1 MGGGGHPLDFLL
13 TITPV
18 RRLLITNCLLC
29 RGEEW
34 WAHPCARIPIFGWSD
49 RNFRCII
56 YSRFNEPRKRSKG
69 PRGLFLIIRRT
80 REGRVSRS
88 PSPLF
93 SCAPSLPPLLPHPPL
108 HLLVPRF
115 QCRTVFYP
123 SSLLR
128 FLRPPSL
135 RDLLLDRRYFI
146 TGLLVQFFS
155 TRVSF
160 ALFLSPGEKREDW
173 YVWYKSYTGM
183 VRSQVVSG
191 TVSQRFNRWIPD
203 FKKRD
208 GGLIDNLRNCY
219 VTTFTIRELKHVL
232 KFKIK
237 FKIMISK

>member
-1 MGGGGHPLDFLL
+1 MDFLL

-93 SCAPSLPPLLPHPPL
+93 SCAPSLPPLLPPI
-108 HLLVPRF
+108 LLSSFSSRASNAARF
-115 QCRTVFYP
+115 FI
-123 SSLLR
+123 LLR
-128 FLRPPSL
+128 CCDFFVPPPSATSSSI
-135 RDLLLDRRYFI
+135 DDTLLPGCWCSSSRLE
-146 TGLLVQFFS
+146 
-155 TRVSF
+155 
-160 ALFLSPGEKREDW
+160 FLSPSFFRRGRNEKIDMFDTNRTQEWYDPKSFRERCRKDLTDG
-173 YVWYKSYTGM
+173 YLILKKGM
-183 VRSQVVSG
+183 V
-191 TVSQRFNRWIPD
+191 D
-203 FKKRD
+203 
-208 GGLIDNLRNCY
+208 
-219 VTTFTIRELKHVL
+219 
-232 KFKIK
+232 
-237 FKIMISK
+237 

>member
-93 SCAPSLPPLLPHPPL
+93 PCAPSLPPLLPHPPL

-128 FLRPPSL
+128 FLRPPPPSATSSSI
-135 RDLLLDRRYFI
+135 DDTLLPGCWCSSSRLE
-146 TGLLVQFFS
+146 
-155 TRVSF
+155 
-160 ALFLSPGEKREDW
+160 FLSPSFFRRGRNEKIDMFDTNRTQEWYDPKSFRERCRKDLTDG
-173 YVWYKSYTGM
+173 YLILKKGM
-183 VRSQVVSG
+183 V
-191 TVSQRFNRWIPD
+191 D
-203 FKKRD
+203 
-208 GGLIDNLRNCY
+208 
-219 VTTFTIRELKHVL
+219 
-232 KFKIK
+232 
-237 FKIMISK
+237 

>member
-93 SCAPSLPPLLPHPPL
+93 SCAPSLPPLLPPI
-108 HLLVPRF
+108 LLSSFSSRASNAARF
-115 QCRTVFYP
+115 FI
-123 SSLLR
+123 LLR
-128 FLRPPSL
+128 CCDFFVLPLPPRPPPRSTIL
-135 RDLLLDRRYFI
+135 YYRAAGAVLLDSS
-146 TGLLVQFFS
+146 FF
-155 TRVSF
+155 RPLSF
-160 ALFLSPGEKREDW
+160 AGGETRRLICLIQI
-173 YVWYKSYTGM
+173 VH
-183 VRSQVVSG
+183 RNG
-191 TVSQRFNRWIPD
+191 TIPSRFGN
-203 FKKRD
+203 
-208 GGLIDNLRNCY
+208 G
-219 VTTFTIRELKHVL
+219 VA
-232 KFKIK
+232 KI
-237 FKIMISK
+237 

>member
-1 MGGGGHPLDFLL
+1 MKTNVSWPGPRMGGGGHPLDFLL

-93 SCAPSLPPLLPHPPL
+93 SCAPSLPPLLPPI
-108 HLLVPRF
+108 LLSSFSSRASNAARF
-115 QCRTVFYP
+115 FI
-123 SSLLR
+123 LLR
-128 FLRPPSL
+128 CCDFFVPPPSATSSSI
-135 RDLLLDRRYFI
+135 DDTLLPGCWCSSSRLE
-146 TGLLVQFFS
+146 
-155 TRVSF
+155 
-160 ALFLSPGEKREDW
+160 FLSPSFFRRGRNEKIDMFD
-173 YVWYKSYTGM
+173 T
-183 VRSQVVSG
+183 
-191 TVSQRFNRWIPD
+191 NR
-203 FKKRD
+203 
-208 GGLIDNLRNCY
+208 
-219 VTTFTIRELKHVL
+219 TQQ
-232 KFKIK
+232 
-237 FKIMISK
+237 

>member
-93 SCAPSLPPLLPHPPL
+93 SCAPSLPPLLPPI
-108 HLLVPRF
+108 LLSSFSSRASNAARF
-115 QCRTVFYP
+115 FI
-123 SSLLR
+123 LLR
-128 FLRPPSL
+128 CCDFFVPPPSATSSSI
-135 RDLLLDRRYFI
+135 DDTLLPGCWCSSSRLE
-146 TGLLVQFFS
+146 
-155 TRVSF
+155 
-160 ALFLSPGEKREDW
+160 FLSPSFFRRGRNEKIDMFDTNRTQQW
-173 YVWYKSYTGM
+173 YDRKSFRCRKDLTDGYLILKKGM
-183 VRSQVVSG
+183 V
-191 TVSQRFNRWIPD
+191 D
-203 FKKRD
+203 
-208 GGLIDNLRNCY
+208 
-219 VTTFTIRELKHVL
+219 
-232 KFKIK
+232 
-237 FKIMISK
+237 

>member
-1 MGGGGHPLDFLL
+1 MDFLL

-93 SCAPSLPPLLPHPPL
+93 SCAPSLPPLLPPI
-108 HLLVPRF
+108 LLSTFSSRASNAARF
-115 QCRTVFYP
+115 FI
-123 SSLLR
+123 LLR
-128 FLRPPSL
+128 CCDFFVPPPSATSSSI
-135 RDLLLDRRYFI
+135 DDTLLPGCWCSSSRLE
-146 TGLLVQFFS
+146 
-155 TRVSF
+155 
-160 ALFLSPGEKREDW
+160 FLSPSFFRRGRNEKIDMFDTNRTQEWYDPKSFRERCRKDLTDG
-173 YVWYKSYTGM
+173 YLILKKGM
-183 VRSQVVSG
+183 V
-191 TVSQRFNRWIPD
+191 D
-203 FKKRD
+203 
-208 GGLIDNLRNCY
+208 
-219 VTTFTIRELKHVL
+219 
-232 KFKIK
+232 
-237 FKIMISK
+237 

>member
-1 MGGGGHPLDFLL
+1 MDFLL

-93 SCAPSLPPLLPHPPL
+93 SCAPSLPPLLPPI
-108 HLLVPRF
+108 LLSTFSSRASNAARF
-115 QCRTVFYP
+115 FI
-123 SSLLR
+123 LLR
-128 FLRPPSL
+128 CCDFFVPPPSATSSSI
-135 RDLLLDRRYFI
+135 DDTLLPGCWCSSSRLE
-146 TGLLVQFFS
+146 
-155 TRVSF
+155 
-160 ALFLSPGEKREDW
+160 FLSPSFFRRGRNEKIDMFDTNRTRQWYDPKSFRERCRKDLTDG
-173 YVWYKSYTGM
+173 YLILKKGM
-183 VRSQVVSG
+183 M
-191 TVSQRFNRWIPD
+191 D
-203 FKKRD
+203 
-208 GGLIDNLRNCY
+208 
-219 VTTFTIRELKHVL
+219 
-232 KFKIK
+232 
-237 FKIMISK
+237 